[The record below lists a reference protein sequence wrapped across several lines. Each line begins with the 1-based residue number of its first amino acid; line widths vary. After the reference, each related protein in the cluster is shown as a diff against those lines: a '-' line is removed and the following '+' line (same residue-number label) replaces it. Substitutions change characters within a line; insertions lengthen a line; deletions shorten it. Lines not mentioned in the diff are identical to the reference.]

1 MRISIGP
8 LLASLGIGSLAVALS
23 LQDTL
28 KNMFSG
34 LFEVA
39 DKPLEVGDFV
49 KLETVKRASA
59 SAVVA
64 SSRASGGCSRPPE
77 ALTNVRTH

>member
-1 MRISIGP
+1 
-8 LLASLGIGSLAVALS
+8 
-23 LQDTL
+23 
-28 KNMFSG
+28 MFSG